1 MLKITSKVL
10 LFILFT
16 YIGVFSLE
24 PLQVVSVS
32 PLPESEYVNVNS
44 NIEVVFN
51 REMFPDDINKFTFTL
66 NDGYTDVEGTVEYY
80 RLLKKAVFIPKEK
93 LTTGRNYK
101 ASIWAGIRGL
111 DGTRLPSSVH
121 WIFSTGKAVDKT
133 RPFLAAS
140 NPSDLERN
148 VPLDQIFRLTFSE
161 RILPKSY
168 DAIRIFS
175 EDGTELSRDIY
186 EDENYNVVIVKPASR
201 LQPESWYTIKINK
214 ELTDIAGNN
223 SAFEYIVKFFSADV
237 TRPEISKTN
246 PEADSKEHNI
256 ASSIKV
262 YMNDDINPET
272 VTRETV
278 KLLLDGEEQV
288 IVPRYVA
295 EDRMIE
301 IIPDSYLQDSTY
313 YEVKLLK
320 GLIDKGGNSIETTS
334 FDFRTQ
340 DLTKPKLV
348 EVVPHD
354 KAENIPIETKIKLKF
369 SEIIDKESA
378 EKGIILTDG
387 DKLIPCDIL
396 INEYGVNV
404 ELIPEKPLTKKTKY
418 RVAASPIVKDVVGN
432 PLDKT
437 YAYGFTTIVY
447 DTQEIIAQLDDYS
460 EFEEKRTL
468 SKIQDM
474 IGRDFYENY
483 LTQEQVAEKKIRDNI
498 PPRIIDNFP
507 DTGMEEIPLNTDI
520 TLVFSEEMDEN
531 TLESGIILT
540 DGDNEIMYELKYD
553 NRFKKAKISPY
564 NKLEAGKWYRI
575 IANDKVKDLS
585 GNNLLARDF
594 RFRTTFDSE
603 KILITSK
610 LPEPEPKIDP
620 ELLVEDIVE
629 IKDETLEDFREPEA
643 EEEDLSLKREK
654 WAYDIVLNLRKKFA
668 QRYAIVTSNP
678 KVKPTRYELALIV
691 RSIINKVNENKLRKL
706 FRSAHGIKDLIQ
718 LFQAAV
724 EFENE
729 LTLLGVNFHKFEEKL
744 KNNKIPTKNIRDDL
758 NKGIIREVTG

>member
-1 MLKITSKVL
+1 MKKTSNIL
-10 LFILFT
+10 LFLIFI
-16 YIGVFSLE
+16 YFVAFSFE

-51 REMFPDDINKFTFTL
+51 REMFPDDISKFTFTL
-66 NDGYTDVEGTVEYY
+66 NDGYTNVEGTVEYY

-93 LTTGRNYK
+93 LTMGRNYK

-111 DGTRLPSSVH
+111 DGTRLPASVH
-121 WIFSTGKAVDKT
+121 WIFSTGKAVDRT

-140 NPSDLERN
+140 NPADMERN
-148 VPLDQIFRLTFSE
+148 VPLDQELRLTFSE

-168 DAIRIFS
+168 DEIRIFT
-175 EDGTELSRDIY
+175 EDGTEISRDIY
-186 EDENYNVVIVKPASR
+186 EDENYNVVRVKLNSR
-201 LQPESWYTIKINK
+201 LLPEKWYTIKIGK
-214 ELTDIAGNN
+214 KLTDLAGNISN
-223 SAFEYIVKFFSADV
+223 FEYQIKFFSADV
-237 TRPEISKTN
+237 DKPEILRSD
-246 PEADSKEHNI
+246 PEADSRDHNI

-272 VTRETV
+272 VSRETV
-278 KLLLDGEEQV
+278 KLLLDGEQQV

-295 EDRMIE
+295 DEKMIE
-301 IIPDSYLQDSTY
+301 IIPDKYLQDSTY
-313 YEVKLLK
+313 YEVKLVE
-320 GLIDKGGNSIETTS
+320 GLIDKGGNSIDTVS

-340 DLTKPKLV
+340 DLTKPSLV
-348 EVVPHD
+348 EVSPTD
-354 KAENIPIETKIKLKF
+354 GAENVPIETKIKLKF

-378 EKGIILTDG
+378 KKGIILTDG
-387 DKLIPCDIL
+387 DKLIPCEVN

-404 ELIPEKPLTKKTKY
+404 ELIPEKPLTKRTKY
-418 RVAASPIVKDVVGN
+418 RVAASPIVKDASGN

-437 YAYGFTTIVY
+437 YAYGFMTILY
-447 DTQEIIAQLDDYS
+447 DTHEIMAQLDNYS
-460 EFEEKRTL
+460 EFDEKQAL

-474 IGRDFYENY
+474 IGGDFYENY
-483 LTQEQVAEKKIRDNI
+483 LTQEQVAEKKVVDKI

-507 DTGMEEIPLNTDI
+507 ESGMEELPLNTHI
-520 TLVFSEEMDEN
+520 TLVFSEDIDKS
-531 TLESGIILT
+531 TLEDGIILT
-540 DGDNEIMYELKYD
+540 DNDIDITCDIKYD
-553 NRFKKAKISPY
+553 EKFKKAEIIPY
-564 NKLEAGKWYRI
+564 NKLEPGKTYRI
-575 IANDKVKDLS
+575 IANDTIKDLS

-594 RFRTTFDSE
+594 RFKTTFDSD
-603 KILITSK
+603 KILIESK
-610 LPEPEPKIDP
+610 LPAPAPKIDP
-620 ELLVEDIVE
+620 ELLVEDVVE
-629 IKDETLEDFREPEA
+629 MKDDTLEEFREDEP
-643 EEEDLSLKREK
+643 EEEDLSVKREK
-654 WAYDIVLNLRKKFA
+654 WAFDTVLELRKKFA

-691 RSIINKVNENKLRKL
+691 RSIINKVNENKLKKL

-724 EFENE
+724 EFESE
-729 LTLLGVNFHKFEEKL
+729 LTLLGVNFNKFEEKL